1 MEGEMKHGASI
12 LLIAGCIAGCQSSPN
27 ALEVRAL
34 GDPAARLRGANSL
47 AEAHVQLALGNAGLA
62 LEGFR
67 KALRTDGESADAL
80 AGIAACY
87 ATMGRFDLS
96 RSNYEAALALDPHN
110 PQLLLALART
120 LDTLGQSAEAADA
133 RADASKIVTASST
146 TAPSSTVTVP
156 LPPARSQA
164 AAQLEAFGSVSPVS
178 RSSAAGTKLASSV
191 TSERPS
197 LPAQGLGV
205 RSPARAERGG
215 GRSATAASSPQQTG
229 PRLERV
235 SPGEVALL
243 TTSAPMWKAQ
253 LVSRTR
259 TSTTVRW
266 VPVQEASARPNI
278 RLLNA
283 ARSAGI
289 AARARD
295 MLLDRGWRKIE
306 IGNAQASARQTVVIY
321 PANRAALGRSLAA
334 QFNCGSRRAADGDVL
349 LVLLG
354 RDRAG
359 ANVVH
364 G

>member
-1 MEGEMKHGASI
+1 LITMSVVTAACTASTGGLAI
-12 LLIAGCIAGCQSSPN
+12 
-27 ALEVRAL
+27 RAIP
-34 GDPAARLRGANSL
+34 DPAIGLRGGGSL
-47 AEAHVQLALGNAGLA
+47 AEARGQLALGNAGLA

-67 KALRTDGESADAL
+67 KALRADGDSADAL

-87 ATMGRFDLS
+87 AAMSRFDLS

-120 LDTLGQSAEAADA
+120 LDTLGKSAEAADA
-133 RADASKIVTASST
+133 RADASKIVAASST
-146 TAPSSTVTVP
+146 TAPSWTVTVP
-156 LPPARSQA
+156 LPPARPQA
-164 AAQLEAFGSVSPVS
+164 AAQLEALRSVPSVSP
-178 RSSAAGTKLASSV
+178 SSAAGTWVASSV
-191 TSERPS
+191 TVERPP
-197 LPAQGLGV
+197 LPPQRLGV

-215 GRSATAASSPQQTG
+215 GRSATAASSPLPMPRQTA

-243 TTSAPMWKAQ
+243 TTRAPMWKAQ

-259 TSTTVRW
+259 TTTTVRW
-266 VPVQEASARPNI
+266 VPVQEAGARPNI

-289 AARARD
+289 AARARG

-306 IGNAQASARQTVVIY
+306 IGNAQALARETVVIY

-334 QFNCGSRRAADGDVL
+334 QFNCASRRAVDGDVL